1 MKRILSSKYLLMLLL
16 VGAMLIFAACGTGD
30 DAGEEAPADD
40 NGEETPAD
48 DAEETPAE
56 EGGELVVAT
65 LSEAVALDPHGSNDT
80 PSSNVAYNI
89 YESLATQDENMDLQP
104 GLAHSWEMIEDTV
117 WEFYLEEDVTFHDG
131 TPFNAD
137 VVKANIDRVLD
148 DAVASPRSFLYDMIN
163 EVIVVDDYTVQFVT
177 DYSFAPLPA
186 HLAHN
191 GGGMISQAVIE
202 ADYEAMEN
210 GEEPGTTINQNPIGT
225 GPFELDYWNSGD
237 EIRLVKNENYWGE
250 AAHLDSIIF
259 RVVPEDGT
267 RIADIETGVVHIG
280 DPLSPSDVSRIEN
293 TEGISVNR
301 TPSVSLSYI
310 GFNLTKEPF
319 DNVLVRR
326 AISMAINKDAIIN
339 DLYGGAGIPAVSP
352 VAPNVFGYDDSIEGL
367 EYDVEAARD
376 LLAEAGYEDGF
387 STTIWTNDSRERIDA
402 ATVVQDNLS
411 ELGIEVDVQIVEWGT
426 YLEDTAAGEHDM
438 FILGWSTV
446 TGDADYG
453 MYPMFHS
460 DNHGTPGNRTFIAND
475 ELDRLLLEA
484 RQNSDQ
490 DERQAL
496 YSEAQQILVEEAP
509 MLYIHHQEFLL
520 AVSDDVQGLWQHP
533 TGIVMLKDVSL
544 AQ

>member
-1 MKRILSSKYLLMLLL
+1 MKKLLTSKFLLMLLL
-16 VGAMLIFAACGTGD
+16 IGAMLVFAACGSSDDDATGD
-30 DAGEEAPADD
+30 DSTDGTSEEGNDAPA
-40 NGEETPAD
+40 A
-48 DAEETPAE
+48 
-56 EGGELVVAT
+56 EGGELVIAT

-89 YESLATQDENMDLQP
+89 YEQLVVQDENMDLQP
-104 GLAHSWEMIEDTV
+104 GLATSWEMIEDTV
-117 WEFYLEEDVTFHDG
+117 WEFYLEEGVTFHDG
-131 TPFNAD
+131 TPFNAE
-137 VVKANIDRVLD
+137 VVKANIDRILD
-148 DAVASPRSFLYDMIN
+148 EAVASPRSFLFNMIN
-163 EVIVVDDYTVQFVT
+163 DVVVVDEYTVQFVT

-202 ADYEAMEN
+202 ADYEAMA
-210 GEEPGTTINQNPIGT
+210 GGGDPGATINENPIGT
-225 GPFELDYWNSGD
+225 GPFKLDYWNSGD
-237 EIRLVKNENYWGE
+237 EMRLVKNEEYWGE
-250 AAHLDSIIF
+250 PAHLDSIVF

-267 RIADIETGVVHIG
+267 RIADIETNVVHIS

-293 TEGISVNR
+293 TEGIFVNR

-310 GFNLTKEPF
+310 GFNVQKEPF
-319 DNVLVRR
+319 TDVRVR
-326 AISMAINKDAIIN
+326 QAISMAINKDAIIN
-339 DLYGGAGIPAVSP
+339 DLYGGAGIPAIGP
-352 VAPNVFGYDDSIEGL
+352 IAPNVFGFDDSIEGL
-367 EYDVEAARD
+367 EYDVEAARE
-376 LLAEAGYEDGF
+376 LLAEAGYADGF
-387 STTIWTNDSRERIDA
+387 DTTIWTNDSRERIDA

-411 ELGIEVDVQIVEWGT
+411 ELGINVDVQIVEWGA
-426 YLEDTAAGEHDM
+426 YLDDTAAGEHDM

-460 DNHGTPGNRTFIAND
+460 ENHGTPGNRTFIAND

-484 RQNSDQ
+484 RQNPDP

-509 MLYIHHQEFLL
+509 MLYIHHQEFLI

-533 TGIVMLKDVSL
+533 TGILMLKDVTL

>member
-1 MKRILSSKYLLMLLL
+1 MKKLLTSKFLLMLLL
-16 VGAMLIFAACGTGD
+16 IGAMLVFVACGSSDDDATGD
-30 DAGEEAPADD
+30 DTSEGTSEDANDAPA
-40 NGEETPAD
+40 A
-48 DAEETPAE
+48 
-56 EGGELVVAT
+56 EGGELVIAT

-89 YESLATQDENMDLQP
+89 YEQLVVQDENMDLQP
-104 GLAHSWEMIEDTV
+104 GLATSWEMIEDTV
-117 WEFYLEEDVTFHDG
+117 WEFYLEEGVTFHDG
-131 TPFNAD
+131 TPFNAE
-137 VVKANIDRVLD
+137 VVKANIDRILD
-148 DAVASPRSFLYDMIN
+148 EAVASPRSFLFNMIN
-163 EVIVVDDYTVQFVT
+163 EVIVVDEYTVQFVT

-202 ADYEAMEN
+202 ADYEAMAD
-210 GEEPGTTINQNPIGT
+210 GGDPGATINDNPTGT
-225 GPFELDYWNSGD
+225 GPFKLDYWNSGD
-237 EIRLVKNENYWGE
+237 EMRLVKNEDYWGE
-250 AAHLDSIIF
+250 PALLDSIVF

-267 RIADIETGVVHIG
+267 RIADLETNVVHIS

-293 TEGISVNR
+293 TEGIFVNR

-310 GFNLTKEPF
+310 GFNVQKEPF
-319 DNVLVRR
+319 TDVRVR
-326 AISMAINKDAIIN
+326 QAISMAINKDAIIN
-339 DLYGGAGIPAVSP
+339 DLYGGAGIPAIGP
-352 VAPNVFGYDDSIEGL
+352 IAPAVFGFDDSIEGI
-367 EYDVEAARD
+367 EYDVEAARE
-376 LLAEAGYEDGF
+376 LLAEAGYADGF
-387 STTIWTNDSRERIDA
+387 DTTIWTNDSRERIDA

-411 ELGIEVDVQIVEWGT
+411 ELGINVDVQIVEWGA
-426 YLEDTAAGEHDM
+426 YLDDTAAGEHDM

-484 RQNSDQ
+484 RQNPDP

-509 MLYIHHQEFLL
+509 MLYIHHQEFLI
-520 AVSDDVQGLWQHP
+520 AVSEDVQGLWQHP
-533 TGIVMLKDVSL
+533 TGILMLKDVSL